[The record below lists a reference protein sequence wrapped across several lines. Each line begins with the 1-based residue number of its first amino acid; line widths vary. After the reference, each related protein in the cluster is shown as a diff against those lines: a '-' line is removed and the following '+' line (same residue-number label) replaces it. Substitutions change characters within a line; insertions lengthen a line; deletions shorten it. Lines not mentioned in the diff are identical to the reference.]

1 MSKTK
6 DIIKL
11 SIEQLQEFLTSFD
24 TVMCDIDGVLW
35 QLNQPIEG
43 ASESLKILQNLGKQ
57 VYLITNN
64 STKTSENFYKSPQCI
79 SLNLSSDHIINPIKS
94 IVWYLKKID
103 FRDEVFAIVPSI
115 SRKIFREAGIRLT
128 EQPNVSETS
137 PSATVKEVLDR
148 PSVKA
153 VVVDFDINWNWSML
167 ALAISCLQRKDVLY
181 IAGPTDEWFQ
191 VQALPQIK
199 VLGPGPLLNVISAQS
214 GREPISCAKPSQIL
228 KDYVLDKCNVTNL
241 KKCLFIGDTVNQ
253 DMKFASMCGFIKLFV
268 GTGCDTLEQ
277 AQKEDDTC
285 PDYYLPSLG
294 QLFSDLTIQNVNV
307 SSITKIVDNSCSDRE
322 EINN

>member
-6 DIIKL
+6 DITKL
-11 SIEQLQEFLTSFD
+11 STEQLQKFLTSFD

-35 QLNQPIEG
+35 QLNKPVKG
-43 ASESLKILQNLGKQ
+43 ASESLKTLQKLGKQ

-79 SLNLSSDHIINPIKS
+79 SLNLSSDHIVNPMKS
-94 IVWYLKKID
+94 IIWYLKKID
-103 FRDEVFAIVPSI
+103 FRDEAFAIVS
-115 SRKIFREAGIRLT
+115 SACRKNFTEAGIRLT
-128 EQPNVSETS
+128 EQPNISETD
-137 PSATVKEVLDR
+137 PSVTVKEVLDR

-153 VVVDFDINWNWSML
+153 VIVDFDVNWNWSML
-167 ALAISCLQRKDVLY
+167 ALAISCLERKDVLY
-181 IAGPTDEWFQ
+181 IAGPTDDWLQ
-191 VQALPQIK
+191 VQLSPQIK
-199 VLGPGPLLNVISAQS
+199 ILGPGPLLNVISAQS
-214 GREPISCAKPSQIL
+214 GRQPISCAKPSQNL
-228 KDYVLDKCNVTNL
+228 KDYIIDKCNVTNL
-241 KKCLFIGDTVNQ
+241 KRCLFIGDTANQ

-285 PDYYLPSLG
+285 PDYYISSLG

-307 SSITKIVDNSCSDRE
+307 SSITKIVDSSCPDGE
-322 EINN
+322 KINN